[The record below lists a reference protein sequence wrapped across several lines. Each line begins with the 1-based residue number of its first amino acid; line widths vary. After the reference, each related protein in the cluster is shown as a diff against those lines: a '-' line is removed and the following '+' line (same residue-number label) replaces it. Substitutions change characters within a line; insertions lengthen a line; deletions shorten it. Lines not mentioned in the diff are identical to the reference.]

1 MYSLLFLLIAI
12 LAAVLC
18 LVVLIQAPKGRGLDS
33 AMGGQAAT
41 QILGASQSADFIE
54 KLTWGLGSTIIV
66 LCLGVLFMS
75 RPASSAAPQ
84 PAKTGAIEVVRTIA

>member
-1 MYSLLFLLIAI
+1 MFSLLFILIAI

-18 LVVLIQAPKGRGLDS
+18 LVILIQSPKGRGLDS

-54 KLTWGLGSTIIV
+54 KLTWGLGSAILV
-66 LCLGVLFMS
+66 LCLGVLFIS
-75 RPASSAAPQ
+75 RPSATSSAPPPPAQ
-84 PAKTGAIEVVRTIA
+84 EAPAKK

>member
-1 MYSLLFLLIAI
+1 MYNLIFVFIAI

-18 LVVLIQAPKGRGLDS
+18 LVVLVQSPKGRGLDS

-54 KLTWGLGSTIIV
+54 KLTWGLASAIII
-66 LCLGVLFMS
+66 LCLSVLFIS
-75 RPASSAAPQ
+75 RPAASAPLPAAP
-84 PAKTGAIEVVRTIA
+84 PAGATK

>member
-1 MYSLLFLLIAI
+1 MFSLLFILIAI

-18 LVVLIQAPKGRGLDS
+18 LVVLIQSPKGRGLDS

-54 KLTWGLGSTIIV
+54 KLTWGLGGTIIV
-66 LCLGVLFMS
+66 LCLVTLFMS
-75 RPASSAAPQ
+75 RPASST
-84 PAKTGAIEVVRTIA
+84 PAKPATGSTTITVSSIG